1 MQSWERDKVPY
12 LLSWAVT
19 IMRHR
24 APRMVLAASALELDA
39 FTPGPSATVRD
50 GNRLRRLMREQSRG
64 RCRAP
69 EAAVAWSRP
78 LSCAAPGGST
88 GKGARSPLEIPRI
101 FVGRSAGQSVAMLC
115 GAEGHRTHWAPSPS
129 ATVKRGRGAW
139 CAPENVAAGERAGGI
154 HSLRFRLR
162 TRVLASGGCASGGN
176 AAPAV
181 VPWGGRLEQQRTR
194 GRKDAS
200 RVIPRVGG
208 STPGLPL
215 PRSVVAWVVW
225 PWALPQRCRKRAAAC

>member
-88 GKGARSPLEIPRI
+88 GKGDE
-101 FVGRSAGQSVAMLC
+101 
-115 GAEGHRTHWAPSPS
+115 
-129 ATVKRGRGAW
+129 
-139 CAPENVAAGERAGGI
+139 VAAGDTEDIRREKCWPKRGHAVRGRRPPHALGAISVGNSRTRPRGMARAGE
-154 HSLRFRLR
+154 RRY
-162 TRVLASGGCASGGN
+162 GGAC
-176 AAPAV
+176 
-181 VPWGGRLEQQRTR
+181 RR
-194 GRKDAS
+194 D
-200 RVIPRVGG
+200 
-208 STPGLPL
+208 PL
-215 PRSVVAWVVW
+215 S
-225 PWALPQRCRKRAAAC
+225 AL